1 MEKEWLFGKTLGE
14 LAEVAASF
22 GMPRFTATQ
31 IAAWIYRKGAL
42 SIDEMTNISLKN
54 RRALE
59 ERYQVGR
66 IPSAAVQQSADG
78 TKKYLFPTL
87 QGRFIESAYIPD
99 GDRATLCVSSQSG
112 CRMGCRFCMTARQG
126 FAHHLT
132 AGEILNQIRSIPESD
147 RLTNVVYMGM
157 GEPLDNAEQVIRSIE
172 VLTSDWGY
180 GWSPTR
186 ITVSTVGVIPAMRE
200 LLRRTRVHLAVSLH
214 DPIPAERAAM
224 MPAERRYP
232 IEQVV
237 AELRRHDF
245 VHQRRISFEYIVFR
259 GVNDTP
265 AHVAALTRL
274 LAGLRCR
281 INLIRFHA
289 IPDAPFEGADEPTMV
304 RLRDELSRRGIT
316 TTIRASR
323 GEDIQAACGL
333 LSTLRQGN
341 GSPAGRKESPE
352 ASGSEP
358 HETSSD
364 ARCGT
369 TIAPERTEPDN
380 KKTIP

>member
-87 QGRFIESAYIPD
+87 RDRFVESAYLPD
-99 GDRATLCVSSQSG
+99 GQRATLCVSSQSG

-126 FAHHLT
+126 FAHNLT
-132 AGEILNQIRSIPESD
+132 AGEILNQIRSIPESAQ
-147 RLTNVVYMGM
+147 LTNVVYMGM
-157 GEPLDNAEQVIRSIE
+157 GEPLDNADNVLRSLEI
-172 VLTSDWGY
+172 LTADWGY
-180 GWSPTR
+180 AWSPTR
-186 ITVSTVGVIPAMRE
+186 ITLSTVGVIPAMRTFLE
-200 LLRRTRVHLAVSLH
+200 KTKVHLAVSLH
-214 DPIPAERAAM
+214 NPFAAERLEM
-224 MPAERRYP
+224 MPVQNRYP
-232 IEQVV
+232 IEEVV
-237 AELRRHDF
+237 KELKKWDF
-245 VHQRRISFEYIVFR
+245 SHQRRISFEYIMFR
-259 GVNDTP
+259 GINDSDR
-265 AHVAALTRL
+265 HVAALVRL
-274 LAGLRCR
+274 LAGLKCR

-289 IPDAPFEGADEPTMV
+289 IPDAPMQSPDETTLV
-304 RLRDELSRRGIT
+304 RFRDALTRRGIT

-333 LSTLRQGN
+333 LSTREREKREAGSGQRPTGN
-341 GSPAGRKESPE
+341 AK
-352 ASGSEP
+352 
-358 HETSSD
+358 
-364 ARCGT
+364 
-369 TIAPERTEPDN
+369 
-380 KKTIP
+380 

>member
-87 QGRFIESAYIPD
+87 RDRFVESAYIPD
-99 GDRATLCVSSQSG
+99 GQRATLCVSSQSG

-126 FAHHLT
+126 FAHNLT
-132 AGEILNQIRSIPESD
+132 AGEILNQIRSIPESAQ
-147 RLTNVVYMGM
+147 LTNVVYMGM
-157 GEPLDNAEQVIRSIE
+157 GEPLDNADNVLRSLEI
-172 VLTSDWGY
+172 LTADWGY
-180 GWSPTR
+180 AWSPTR
-186 ITVSTVGVIPAMRE
+186 ITLSTVGVIPAMRTFLE
-200 LLRRTRVHLAVSLH
+200 KTKVHLAVSLH
-214 DPIPAERAAM
+214 NPFAAERLEM
-224 MPAERRYP
+224 MPVQNRYP
-232 IEQVV
+232 IEEVV
-237 AELRRHDF
+237 KELKKWDF
-245 VHQRRISFEYIVFR
+245 SHQRRISFEYIMFR
-259 GVNDTP
+259 GINDSDR
-265 AHVAALTRL
+265 HVAALVRL
-274 LAGLRCR
+274 LAGLKCR

-289 IPDAPFEGADEPTMV
+289 IPDAPMQSPDETTLV
-304 RLRDELSRRGIT
+304 RFRDALTRRGIT

-323 GEDIQAACGL
+323 GEDIQAVCGL
-333 LSTLRQGN
+333 LSTREREKREAGSGQRPTGN
-341 GSPAGRKESPE
+341 AK
-352 ASGSEP
+352 
-358 HETSSD
+358 
-364 ARCGT
+364 
-369 TIAPERTEPDN
+369 
-380 KKTIP
+380 